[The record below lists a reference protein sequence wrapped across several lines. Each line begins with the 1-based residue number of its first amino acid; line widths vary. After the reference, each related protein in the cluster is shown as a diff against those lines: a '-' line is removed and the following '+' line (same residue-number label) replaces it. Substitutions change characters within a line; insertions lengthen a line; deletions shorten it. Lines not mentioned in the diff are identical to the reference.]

1 MIVDSTDYIKKELQ
15 YQEFRRRVEL
25 EKRRLKKG
33 DKKDD
38 GDDSDDDK
46 NDRKIPH
53 FKTNVNGSIDILPQA
68 LLPSFPR
75 LNPVWGTSKQ
85 EQVEETP
92 QRMEDEVVINDFYK
106 DIENVINKTK
116 WTMSLLLEN
125 RELRMEFPITI
136 RMNSSIYLIMTSL
149 PPMITNDICSPE
161 DFGTLINM
169 NLCTR

>member
-75 LNPVWGTSKQ
+75 LNPMWGTSKQ

-106 DIENVINKTK
+106 DIENVINKNK
-116 WTMSLLLEN
+116 MDN
-125 RELRMEFPITI
+125 EFTI
-136 RMNSSIYLIMTSL
+136 RKQRTQDGVPHHDKN
-149 PPMITNDICSPE
+149 E
-161 DFGTLINM
+161 
-169 NLCTR
+169 